1 MIESI
6 TIAKTASYGTKP
18 AVLTDLRR
26 LNFLFGANATG
37 KTTITRVI
45 ADAKDFPAC
54 AVTWKDGARIETIVF
69 NRDFVERN
77 FNQPTELKGVFT
89 LGEKNID
96 ILNKIAAAKSEVD
109 ESGEKIAKLTV
120 TLNGGDGS
128 GGQQG
133 ELAKLEANLK
143 KACWSQKQKHDETF
157 SGAFEGFRNNAERF
171 KGKILQE
178 RKSNSATLRT
188 LEELERRAET
198 VFGSNHIVE
207 EPIPSIETT
216 AILDH
221 ESSNVLTKRVFGK
234 EDVDIAEMIRR
245 LEDSDWVREGRVFYE
260 NNDGSCPFCQQKTP
274 AAFADSLN
282 DYFDEAFERDN
293 AAIDAVVRK
302 YKTDSER
309 IRTQVDSVLE
319 SPSTFLDVEGLKQ
332 KKALL
337 GSNITIN
344 IQRLDGKKKE
354 PSRIVRL
361 ESLVSVTAAIESL
374 IDAANVKIATHNA
387 LVANLTKERSDLTA
401 QMWKYLVSNELDGTL
416 TGYDSQRANATKA
429 IEGITRNIE
438 AATNRKTKK
447 VAEIRELEKETMSI
461 QPTIDSINAVLSSF
475 GFRSFSLA
483 KASSGTSYKLIRSDG
498 SDAKDTLSEG
508 ERAFVSFLY
517 FYSLVKG
524 SESDSGITSDRVVV
538 FDDPVSSLDSD
549 VLFIV
554 SNLIRGVFEEVRT
567 GNGYVKQVF
576 VLTHNV
582 YFHKE
587 VTFNPRRSERALSD
601 ETFWVV
607 RRPSQE
613 SEVVKH
619 ESNPVKT
626 SYELLW
632 DELRMADRSS
642 TTIQNTMRRIL
653 ESYFTILGKLDFDEI
668 CERFEGQEKQ
678 ICKSLFSWVQ
688 AGSHSIL
695 DDLYVSIDES
705 QIAWYR
711 KVFANIFTKLGHSAH
726 YSMMMRNDQDEK
738 AAVDA
743 LNQTGSP

>member
-1 MIESI
+1 MLAGPKSRS
-6 TIAKTASYGTKP
+6 TTK
-18 AVLTDLRR
+18 
-26 LNFLFGANATG
+26 
-37 KTTITRVI
+37 
-45 ADAKDFPAC
+45 
-54 AVTWKDGARIETIVF
+54 
-69 NRDFVERN
+69 
-77 FNQPTELKGVFT
+77 
-89 LGEKNID
+89 
-96 ILNKIAAAKSEVD
+96 S
-109 ESGEKIAKLTV
+109 
-120 TLNGGDGS
+120 
-128 GGQQG
+128 
-133 ELAKLEANLK
+133 
-143 KACWSQKQKHDETF
+143 F
-157 SGAFEGFRNNAERF
+157 SGRLKDSEITPERF

-188 LEELERRAET
+188 LEELETRAET
-198 VFGSNHIVE
+198 IFGSKPIIE
-207 EPIPSIETT
+207 RPIPRIETT

-221 ESSNVLTKRVFGK
+221 ESSSVLSKRVFGK
-234 EDVDIAEMIRR
+234 EDVDIAEMIQR
-245 LEDSDWVREGRVFYE
+245 LENSDWVREGRVFYE

-274 AAFADSLN
+274 AAFAKSLN

-293 AAIDAVVRK
+293 AAIDAALRK

-309 IRTQVDSVLE
+309 IRTQVDSVIE

-337 GSNITIN
+337 DSNITIN

-361 ESLVSVTAAIESL
+361 DSLVSATAAIESL
-374 IDAANVKIATHNA
+374 IDAANVEIAQHNA
-387 LVANLTKERSDLTA
+387 LVVNLTRERSDLTA
-401 QMWKYLVSNELDGTL
+401 QVWKYLVVNELDGTL
-416 TGYDSQRANATKA
+416 TDYDSHRANVMKA
-429 IEGITRNIE
+429 IEGITKKIE
-438 AATNRKTKK
+438 AATNQKTKK
-447 VAEIRELEKETMSI
+447 AAEIRELEKETTSI
-461 QPTIDSINAVLSSF
+461 QPTIDSINGVLSSF

-483 KASSGTSYKLIRSDG
+483 KASSGTSYKLVRSDG

-524 SESDSGITSDRVVV
+524 SESESGITSDRVVV

-549 VLFIV
+549 VLFVV
-554 SNLIRGVFEEVRT
+554 SSLIRRVIDEVRS
-567 GNGYVKQVF
+567 GNGYIKQVF

-587 VTFNPRRSERALSD
+587 VTFRPRRSNRALSD

-619 ESNPVKT
+619 ASNPVKT

-632 DELRMADRSS
+632 DELRTADRSS
-642 TTIQNTMRRIL
+642 NTIQNTMRRIL
-653 ESYFTILGKLDFDEI
+653 ESYFTILGELDFEKI

-678 ICKSLFSWVQ
+678 ICKSLFSWIH
-688 AGSHSIL
+688 AGSHATL

-705 QIAWYR
+705 QIARYR
-711 KVFANIFTKLGHSAH
+711 EVFANIFTRMGHSAH
-726 YSMMMRNDQDEK
+726 YSMMMRSDENEEM

-743 LNQTGSP
+743 VDLRGSP